1 MSVITKQNSF
11 HGNAM
16 KPKIGNIYNVNSSRI
31 WASILGTGSPSVI
44 FLSGAGTV
52 GLDYIEIQKRVIKDS
67 LALIYDRLGTGFSS
81 ECYLPR
87 SSEEVIEEL
96 HELLSVAAVSKPL
109 ILVGHSLGGLYA
121 RHYAKKYQSDVFGL
135 VLLDPAHED
144 YDRFMPEE
152 LNRIRNVPTEKNLR
166 KKRTVNKKTRSS
178 PSLLIKLASSSLG
191 SAILG
196 LIPIVAKYQKIYFN
210 LFSEELKDWPE
221 DFKDQLIQAHASAK
235 WLLSGSREAINV
247 YELYEEI
254 RSAGGTPDKPTIILN
269 SMQIDGFRRVVLGKE
284 TEDLINKEIDGKRKL
299 YQEYLSVLTDGK
311 LMDVDAGHVN
321 MPFRNRDSVVSAIL
335 EMKSKFQNEKF

>member
-1 MSVITKQNSF
+1 MSVTTKQNSF

-16 KPKIGNIYNVNSSRI
+16 KPKIGNVYNVNTSRI
-31 WASILGTGSPSVI
+31 WASTLGTGRPSVI

-52 GLDYIEIQKRVIKDS
+52 GLDYIEIQKRVVEDS
-67 LALIYDRLGTGFSS
+67 VALIYDRLGIGFSS

-96 HELLSVAAVSKPL
+96 HELLSVAVVPKPL

-121 RHYAKKYQSDVFGL
+121 RHYAKKYQDDVFGS

-152 LNRIRNVPTEKNLR
+152 LNRLRNVPTEENLR
-166 KKRTVNKKTRSS
+166 KKREVNKKTRSS
-178 PSLLIKLASSSLG
+178 PSLLVKVASSSLG
-191 SAILG
+191 SALLG
-196 LIPIVAKYQKIYFN
+196 LVPIVAKYQKIYFN

-235 WLLSGSREAINV
+235 WLLSGSRESINA

-254 RSAGGTPDKPTIILN
+254 RNAGATPDKPTIILN
-269 SMQIDGFRRVVLGKE
+269 SMQIDGFRRAVLGKE

-311 LMDVDAGHVN
+311 LIDVDAGHVN
-321 MPFRNRDSVVSAIL
+321 MPFQNRDSVVSAIL
-335 EMKSKFQNEKF
+335 EMKSKFHNEKF